1 MSSSRILLV
10 GLLAAACVLGLLPS
24 VQAGTVRDDRS
35 PELYLNLAGQPQ
47 YAAVGKLTIHATD
60 GWYLGSGTL
69 ISNAD
74 TAWVLTAGHCVDNAI
89 GLTFNIGGKD
99 YTAAKWVDNP
109 SWNGNLSRGY
119 DIGLVQLSTS
129 VAGVTPATRY
139 TGSREVGATA
149 TIAGYGMTGTG
160 KTGATQPAGTKL
172 AGQNVVDQV
181 AAGKGSSARVLMIDF
196 DNPLRRFDSSM
207 GSSKPLDLE
216 YMVAPG
222 DSGGGLFIT
231 DKSGTYLAGVTS
243 FLQAWDGTLNS
254 DYGDIGGFTRVS
266 VFNSWINSIIGVPK
280 VSGMLMGLDAP
291 LGPAAALPEPTTLGL
306 LALGLAALAARRRT
320 SKTRPGER

>member
-1 MSSSRILLV
+1 MSRTNVLLV
-10 GLLAAACVLGLLPS
+10 SLFSAACVLGLLSS
-24 VQAGTVRDDRS
+24 VQAGTVRDDRA

-47 YAAVGKLTIHATD
+47 YAAVGKLSIQATSNA
-60 GWYLGSGTL
+60 GYMGSGTL
-69 ISNAD
+69 ISPD
-74 TAWVLTAGHCVDNAI
+74 WVLTAAHCVDQAA
-89 GLTFNIGGKD
+89 GLTFNIGGED
-99 YTAAKWVDNP
+99 YTAKKWVANP
-109 SWNGNLSRGY
+109 NWNGSLSRGY
-119 DIGLVQLSTS
+119 DLGLVQLSTS

-160 KTGATQPAGTKL
+160 QTGATKPAGTKL

-181 AAGKGSSARVLMIDF
+181 AAGKGSSARVLLIDF

-222 DSGGGLFIT
+222 DSGGGLFIS

-243 FLQAWDGTLNS
+243 FLSAWDGTLNS
-254 DYGDIGGFTRVS
+254 DYGDLGGFTRVS
-266 VFNSWINSIIGVPK
+266 AFNSWINSIIGVPK
-280 VSGMLMGLDAP
+280 VSALPMSLDAP
-291 LGPAAALPEPTTLGL
+291 LSPAAPVPEPATLGL
-306 LALGLAALAARRRT
+306 LALGLAGLAARRHRAA
-320 SKTRPGER
+320 R